1 MHLPIY
7 KDFTGTSPGGVNM
20 KVFIEKENKQVVLDK
35 EYTAKEL
42 LVELNINA
50 TTVILVKN
58 NETILLDEKLSEDD
72 EIKILSVVSGG

>member
-1 MHLPIY
+1 
-7 KDFTGTSPGGVNM
+7 M